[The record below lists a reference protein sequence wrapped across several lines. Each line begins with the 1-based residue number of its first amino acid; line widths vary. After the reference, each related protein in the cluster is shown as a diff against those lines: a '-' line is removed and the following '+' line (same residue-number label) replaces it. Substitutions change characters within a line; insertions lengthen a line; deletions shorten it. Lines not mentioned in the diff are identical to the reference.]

1 MLHSRNITADLS
13 PEKQRQGFVG
23 LGKGTELKVAT
34 VGWQE
39 GCVSGGHPGDK
50 AVVDKSYGS
59 GPGFMDHVTPLWG
72 PQKPS
77 GRG

>member
-1 MLHSRNITADLS
+1 M
-13 PEKQRQGFVG
+13 G

-77 GRG
+77 GRGWVLLHAGEVLPGLLLYGY